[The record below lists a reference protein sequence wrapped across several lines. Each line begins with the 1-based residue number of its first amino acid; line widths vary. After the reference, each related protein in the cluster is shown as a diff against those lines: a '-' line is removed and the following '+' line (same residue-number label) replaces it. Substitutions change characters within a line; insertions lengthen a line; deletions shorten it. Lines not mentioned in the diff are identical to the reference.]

1 MTKLLGSRVL
11 TPLVIAALLVL
22 PALAFAQ
29 EATLSGTITDSTG
42 GVLPGVTVTALHEA
56 TGNTFVAVADDRGAF
71 RLPVRTGVFRVT
83 VELSGFATATRT
95 VELLLGQTVVLNLQ
109 LAPSTVQESVTVT
122 GEAPLVDVTSSTV
135 SGNIDPR
142 QMQELPVNGR
152 NWQDLSLLAPGS
164 RANSAGESP
173 VPRDTGAYQIN
184 MDGQQITNN
193 VAGSAFGNPRYSR
206 DSIAEFEFVANRF
219 DATQGRSSGVQLN
232 AISKSGTNTPS
243 GSFSGYFRSDRFNAA
258 DSVAHRVLPYSDQQ
272 VSTTFG
278 GPIRKDRV
286 HFFLNY
292 EYEREPQTFIYTT
305 PYPRFNFDQTGTRVE
320 HKAGARFDFQ
330 FSPKMRFALRGN
342 KWTHALP
349 YDPRYTGGG
358 DKTPSSAVSLDRGMD
373 QLFSTLTNV
382 IGTRAVNEVK
392 LGYAGFNWN
401 EKSYVNWPNHPA
413 GFGVG
418 APSIQMR
425 GLTIGETHNQT
436 PQKIGQELYSVRDDY
451 TVSYNAGGR
460 HDMKVGGEF
469 LNDATWMFVCNRCN
483 GLLDAQ
489 GGPIPAN
496 IESLFPNLMDVSTWN
511 IASLSSISR
520 KYVVGV
526 GSWRQNPP
534 RKVYGG
540 WVQDD
545 WSIRKRLTLNLG
557 VRYDL
562 ETGVFAEKIEFL
574 PFLQANRPSDTNNFG
589 PRVGFAYSVNDRT
602 VIRGG
607 AGKYFG
613 EISGQP
619 SFWTKRYTEQIHP
632 EILYD
637 GRPDFAVN
645 PFNGPYPTYA
655 QALATTCSVSRT
667 PTCVRREIPSQLAA
681 SDLQIAYSYQ
691 GSVGVQRQIARTA
704 SVEADYVTTRA
715 RAELYQR
722 PNINLTYNPATGVN
736 YPFTDISRRPYPDF
750 GLVNQF
756 RSDGWSNYHALQ
768 AAVTRRMSN
777 GWQASATYLLAML
790 KDAQSSP
797 APFAVAPDLGG
808 EYSLAASDQRHRA
821 VFNGIWQLPHAFQL
835 SGLYFF
841 GSGERMSTSY
851 GGDLR
856 ATGATGGRL
865 RPDGTVMPRNA
876 LVGDPIHR
884 VDMRIQRKF
893 ALAPHAAFD
902 GILEVFNVFNHANY
916 GSYVTAESNAR
927 YGTPSSNTNVAYQ
940 PRMVQLGF
948 RATF

>member
-1 MTKLLGSRVL
+1 MTTRSRRSGRVL
-11 TPLVIAALLVL
+11 ILAILFAL
-22 PALAFAQ
+22 PARLFAQ
-29 EATLSGTITDSTG
+29 DATMSGTVTDATG
-42 GVLPGVTVTALHEA
+42 GVLPGVTITATHEA
-56 TGNTFVAVADDRGAF
+56 TGNTFVAVTDGRGAF
-71 RLPVRTGVFRVT
+71 RLPVRTGTMRVSA
-83 VELSGFATATRT
+83 ELPGFGAVTRT
-95 VELLLGQTVVLNLQ
+95 IELLLGQTVVLNLQ
-109 LAPSTVQESVTVT
+109 MAPSTVSESVTVT
-122 GEAPLVDVTSSTV
+122 GEAPLVDVSSSTV

-206 DSIAEFEFVANRF
+206 DAIAEFEFVANRF

-258 DSVAHRVLPYSDQQ
+258 DHVAGRVLPYSDQQ
-272 VSTTFG
+272 ISMTTG
-278 GPIRKDRV
+278 GPIRKDRI

-305 PYPRFNFDQTGTRVE
+305 PYPRFNFDQTGTRRE
-320 HKAGARFDFQ
+320 QKAGARFDFQ
-330 FSPKMRFALRGN
+330 FSPKMRLAVRAN
-342 KWTHALP
+342 KWVHALP

-373 QLFSTLTNV
+373 QLFASLTQV
-382 IGTRAVNEVK
+382 LGVRAVNEVK

-401 EKSYVNWPNHPA
+401 EKSYVTWPNHPA
-413 GFGVG
+413 GFGLG
-418 APSIQMR
+418 APSIQLR

-436 PQKIGQELYSVRDDY
+436 PQKIGQELYSVRDDL
-451 TVSYNAGGR
+451 TVSYNRGGR
-460 HDMKVGGEF
+460 HDMKVGGEYLYDF
-469 LNDATWMFVCNRCN
+469 TWMFVCNRCN

-489 GGPIPAN
+489 GGTIPAN

-511 IASLSSISR
+511 YASLSPITR
-520 KYVVGV
+520 KYVLGV
-526 GSWRQNPP
+526 GSWKQNVP

-545 WSIRKRLTLNLG
+545 WNIKRRLTLNLG
-557 VRYDL
+557 LRYDL
-562 ETGVFAEKIEFL
+562 ETGVFAEHIEFQ
-574 PFLQANRPSDTNNFG
+574 PFLKANRPSDTNNFG
-589 PRVGFAYSVNDRT
+589 PRVGFAYSLNDRT
-602 VIRGG
+602 VVRGG

-619 SFWTKRYTEQIHP
+619 AFWTVRYTEQIHP
-632 EILYD
+632 EILND
-637 GRPDFAVN
+637 GRPDFAIN
-645 PFNGPYPTYA
+645 PFNGPAPTYT
-655 QALATTCSVSRT
+655 QALATTCAVSRAAN
-667 PTCVRREIPSQLAA
+667 CVRREIPSQLAA

-691 GSVGVQRQIARTA
+691 GSVGIQRQIANNA

-715 RAELYQR
+715 RAELFTR
-722 PNINLTYNPATGVN
+722 PNINLTYNATTGVN

-750 GLVNQF
+750 GLINQF
-756 RSDGWSNYHALQ
+756 RSEGWSNYNALQ
-768 AAVTRRMSN
+768 TAFTRRMSN

-790 KDAQSSP
+790 KDAESSP
-797 APFAVAPDLGG
+797 APFKVAPDLGG
-808 EYSLAASDQRHRA
+808 EYSLASSDQRHRV
-821 VFNGIWQLPHAFQL
+821 VFNGIWQLPHALQL

-841 GSGERMSTSY
+841 GSGARFGTNY

-865 RPDGTVMPRNA
+865 RPDGTVMPRNS

-884 VDMRIQRKF
+884 VDVRIQRRF
-893 ALAPHAAFD
+893 AFARHAAVD
-902 GILEVFNVFNHANY
+902 GILEVFNLFDHANY
-916 GSYVTAESNAR
+916 GSYITAESNVR

>member
-1 MTKLLGSRVL
+1 MQTSRSELFGRFLILAAFL
-11 TPLVIAALLVL
+11 TL
-22 PALAFAQ
+22 PARIFAQ
-29 EATLSGTITDSTG
+29 DATMSGTVTDATG
-42 GVLPGVTVTALHEA
+42 GVLPGVTITALHEA
-56 TGNTFVAVADDRGAF
+56 TGNTFVAVTDNRGAF
-71 RLPVRTGVFRVT
+71 RLPVRTGVMRVT
-83 VELSGFATATRT
+83 AELPGFGAVTRNI
-95 VELLLGQTVVLNLQ
+95 ELLLGQTVVLNLQ
-109 LAPSTVQESVTVT
+109 MAPSTVSETVTVT
-122 GEAPLVDVTSSTV
+122 GEAPLVDVSSSTV

-164 RANSAGESP
+164 RANAGGEAP

-206 DSIAEFEFVANRF
+206 DAIAEFEFVANRF

-243 GSFSGYFRSDRFNAA
+243 GSFSGYFRSDSFNAA
-258 DSVAHRVLPYSDQQ
+258 DHVAGRVLPYSDQQ
-272 VSTTFG
+272 ISTTAG
-278 GPIRKDRV
+278 GPIRKDRI

-305 PYPRFNFDQTGTRVE
+305 PYPKFNFDQTGDRRE
-320 HKAGARFDFQ
+320 QKAGARFDFQ
-330 FSPKMRFALRGN
+330 FSPKMRLALRGN
-342 KWTHALP
+342 KWKHELP

-373 QLFSTLTNV
+373 QLFASLTQV
-382 IGTRAVNEVK
+382 LGVRGVNEVK

-401 EKSYVNWPNHPA
+401 EQSYVKWPNHPA

-418 APSIQMR
+418 APSIQLR

-436 PQKIGQELYSVRDDY
+436 PQKIGQELYSFRDDL
-451 TVSYNAGGR
+451 TFSYNRGGR
-460 HDMKVGGEF
+460 HDMKVGGEYLYDF
-469 LNDATWMFVCNRCN
+469 TWMFVCNRCN

-489 GGPIPAN
+489 GGAIPAN
-496 IESLFPNLMDVSTWN
+496 IESLFPDLMDVSTWN
-511 IASLSSISR
+511 YASLSSITR
-520 KYVVGV
+520 KYVLGV
-526 GSWRQNPP
+526 GSWKQNVP

-545 WSIRKRLTLNLG
+545 WNIKRRLTLNLG
-557 VRYDL
+557 LRYDL
-562 ETGVFAEKIEFL
+562 ETGVFAEHIEFL
-574 PFLQANRPSDTNNFG
+574 PFLKANRPSDTNNFG
-589 PRVGFAYSVNDRT
+589 PRVGFAYSLNDRT
-602 VIRGG
+602 VVRGG

-619 SFWTKRYTEQIHP
+619 AFWTVRYTEQIHP

-645 PFNGPYPTYA
+645 PFNGPAPTYE
-655 QALATTCSVSRT
+655 QALRTTCAVSPG

-691 GSVGVQRQIARTA
+691 GSVGIQRQIASTA
-704 SVEADYVTTRA
+704 SVEADYVTTRS
-715 RAELYQR
+715 RAELYTR
-722 PNINLTYNPATGVN
+722 PNVNLTYNPATGVN

-768 AAVTRRMSN
+768 TAFTRRMSN

-797 APFAVAPDLGG
+797 APFTVAPDLGG
-808 EYSLAASDQRHRA
+808 EYSLAASDQRHRV
-821 VFNGIWQLPHAFQL
+821 VFNGIWQLPHALQL

-841 GSGERMSTSY
+841 GSGERFSTSY

-865 RPDGTVMPRNA
+865 RPDGTVMPRNS
-876 LVGDPIHR
+876 LVGDPIQR
-884 VDMRIQRKF
+884 VDVRIQRRF
-893 ALAPHAAFD
+893 ALARHATFD
-902 GILEVFNVFNHANY
+902 GIVEVFNLFDHANY
-916 GSYVTAESNAR
+916 GSYITAESNVR

-940 PRMVQLGF
+940 PRMMQLGF

>member
-1 MTKLLGSRVL
+1 MTKLLRSRVL
-11 TPLVIAALLVL
+11 TPLAIAVLLVL
-22 PALAFAQ
+22 PASVFAQ

-42 GVLPGVTVTALHEA
+42 GVLPGVTVTALHDA
-56 TGNTFVAVADDRGAF
+56 TGNTFVAVSDERGAF
-71 RLPVRTGVFRVT
+71 RLPVRTGTFRVT
-83 VELSGFATATRT
+83 MELSGFATAART
-95 VELLLGQTVVLNLQ
+95 VDLLLGQTVVLNLQ

-206 DSIAEFEFVANRF
+206 DAIAEFEFVANRF

-232 AISKSGTNTPS
+232 AISKSGTNTPT
-243 GSFSGYFRSDRFNAA
+243 GSFSGYFRSDRFNAQ

-272 VSTTFG
+272 MSTTFG

-305 PYPRFNFDQTGTRVE
+305 PYPRFNFDQTGTRIE

-330 FSPKMRFALRGN
+330 FSPKMRLSLRGN
-342 KWTHALP
+342 HWVHNLP

-358 DKTPSSAVSLDRGMD
+358 DKTPSSAVRLDRGMD
-373 QLFSTLTNV
+373 QLFSALTNV

-401 EKSYVNWPNHPA
+401 ESSYVKWPNHPA

-418 APSIQMR
+418 APSIQLR

-436 PQKIGQELYSVRDDY
+436 PQKIGQELYSVRDDF
-451 TVSYNAGGR
+451 TVSYNGGGR

-483 GLLDAQ
+483 GLLDVQ
-489 GGPIPAN
+489 GGAIPAN

-534 RKVYGG
+534 RKVYAG

-589 PRVGFAYSVNDRT
+589 PRVGFAYSLNDRT

-645 PFNGPYPTYA
+645 PFNGPYPTYE
-655 QALATTCSVSRT
+655 QALATTCAVSRAA
-667 PTCVRREIPSQLAA
+667 TCVRREIPSQLAA

-691 GSVGVQRQIARTA
+691 GSLGVQRQIANSA

-715 RAELYQR
+715 RAELYTR

-736 YPFTDISRRPYPDF
+736 YPFTDFSRRPYPDF
-750 GLVNQF
+750 GLINQF

-768 AAVTRRMSN
+768 TAVTRRMNN

-797 APFAVAPDLGG
+797 APFTVAPDLGG
-808 EYSLAASDQRHRA
+808 EYSLAASDQRHRM
-821 VFNGIWQLPHAFQL
+821 VFNGIWQLPHALQL

-841 GSGERMSTSY
+841 GSGERFSTNY

-865 RPDGTVMPRNA
+865 RPDGTVMPRNS
-876 LVGDPIHR
+876 LVGHPIHR
-884 VDMRIQRKF
+884 VDMRIQRRF
-893 ALAPHAAFD
+893 ALARHAAFD
-902 GILEVFNVFNHANY
+902 GIVEVFNLFNHANY
-916 GSYVTAESNAR
+916 GSYITAESNTR
-927 YGTPSSNTNVAYQ
+927 YGTPTSNINVAYQ
-940 PRMVQLGF
+940 PRMMQLGF

>member
-1 MTKLLGSRVL
+1 MTTPRWRLFGRVL
-11 TPLVIAALLVL
+11 ILGMLLAL
-22 PALAFAQ
+22 PARVFAQ
-29 EATLSGTITDSTG
+29 DATMSGTVTDATG
-42 GVLPGVTVTALHEA
+42 GVLPGVTITAIHEA
-56 TGNTFVAVADDRGAF
+56 TGNSFVAVTDSRGAF
-71 RLPVRTGVFRVT
+71 RLPVRTGNMRVT
-83 VELSGFATATRT
+83 AELAGFGAVTRT
-95 VELLLGQTVVLNLQ
+95 IELLLGQTVVLNLQ
-109 LAPSTVQESVTVT
+109 MAPSSVTESVTVT
-122 GEAPLVDVTSSTV
+122 GEAPLIDISSSTV

-164 RANSAGESP
+164 RANAAGESP

-206 DSIAEFEFVANRF
+206 DAIAEFEFVANRF

-258 DSVAHRVLPYSDQQ
+258 DHVAGRVLPYSDQQ
-272 VSTTFG
+272 ISMTAG
-278 GPIRKDRV
+278 GPIRKDRI
-286 HFFLNY
+286 HFFMNY

-305 PYPRFNFDQTGTRVE
+305 PYPRFNFDQTGTRRE
-320 HKAGARFDFQ
+320 QKAGARFDFQ
-330 FSPKMRFALRGN
+330 FSPKMRLALRAN
-342 KWTHALP
+342 KWVHKLP
-349 YDPRYTGGG
+349 YDARYTGGG
-358 DKTPSSAVSLDRGMD
+358 DKTPSSSVSLDRGMD
-373 QLFSTLTNV
+373 QLFASLTQV
-382 IGTRAVNEVK
+382 LGVRGVNEVK

-401 EKSYVNWPNHPA
+401 EKSYVKWPNHPA
-413 GFGVG
+413 GFGLG
-418 APSIQMR
+418 APSIQLR

-436 PQKIGQELYSVRDDY
+436 PQKIGQELYSFRDDL
-451 TVSYNAGGR
+451 TVSYNRGGR
-460 HDMKVGGEF
+460 HDMKVGGEYLYDF
-469 LNDATWMFVCNRCN
+469 TWMFVCNRCN

-489 GGPIPAN
+489 GGAIPAN

-511 IASLSSISR
+511 YASLSSITR
-520 KYVVGV
+520 KYVLGV
-526 GSWRQNPP
+526 GSWKQNVP

-545 WSIRKRLTLNLG
+545 WNIRRRLTLNLG
-557 VRYDL
+557 LRYDL
-562 ETGVFAEKIEFL
+562 ETGVFAEHIEFQ
-574 PFLQANRPSDTNNFG
+574 PFLKANRPSDTNNFG
-589 PRVGFAYSVNDRT
+589 PRVGFAYSLNDRT
-602 VIRGG
+602 VVRGG

-619 SFWTKRYTEQIHP
+619 AFWTVRYTEQIHP

-637 GRPDFAVN
+637 GRPDFAIN
-645 PFNGPYPTYA
+645 PFNGPAPTYA
-655 QALATTCSVSRT
+655 QALATTCAVSRAAN
-667 PTCVRREIPSQLAA
+667 CVRREIPSQLAA

-691 GSVGVQRQIARTA
+691 GSVGIQRQIANTA
-704 SVEADYVTTRA
+704 SVEADYVTTRS
-715 RAELYQR
+715 RAELFTR
-722 PNINLTYNPATGVN
+722 PNINLTYNPTTGVN

-750 GLVNQF
+750 GLINQF
-756 RSDGWSNYHALQ
+756 RSEGWSNYHALQ
-768 AAVTRRMSN
+768 TAFTRRMSN

-797 APFAVAPDLGG
+797 APFTVAPDLGG
-808 EYSLAASDQRHRA
+808 EYSLAASDQRHRV
-821 VFNGIWQLPHAFQL
+821 VFNGIWQLPYALQL

-841 GSGERMSTSY
+841 GSGERFSTSY

-865 RPDGTVMPRNA
+865 RPDGTIMPRNS

-884 VDMRIQRKF
+884 VDVRIQRRF
-893 ALAPHAAFD
+893 ALARHASVD
-902 GILEVFNVFNHANY
+902 GIVEVFNLFDHANY
-916 GSYVTAESNAR
+916 GSYVTAESNVR

-940 PRMVQLGF
+940 PRMMQLGF